1 MKPRDTCISLHD
13 ISLLNSLPHYYVE
26 QLVTTTHLQRPRVE
40 LRVLVHVL
48 QQPPRSAD
56 DDVAPAQP
64 TALELEVLPADD
76 EAGAE
81 VVVPAHGAHLVED
94 LVGQLAGGGDHQGAE
109 AGLLGPSEKEIL
121 D

>member
-1 MKPRDTCISLHD
+1 M
-13 ISLLNSLPHYYVE
+13 
-26 QLVTTTHLQRPRVE
+26 
-40 LRVLVHVL
+40 L

-94 LVGQLAGGGDHQGAE
+94 LVGQLAGGGQDQGVE
-109 AGLLGPSEKEIL
+109 DDLVFEEVLEKGEKRMSKRQECV
-121 D
+121 